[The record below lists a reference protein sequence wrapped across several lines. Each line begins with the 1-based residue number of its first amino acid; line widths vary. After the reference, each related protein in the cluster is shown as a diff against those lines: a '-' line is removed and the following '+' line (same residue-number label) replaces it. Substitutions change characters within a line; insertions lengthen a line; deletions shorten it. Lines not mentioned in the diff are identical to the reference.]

1 VRKAY
6 SALMRGLEDWAI
18 LLLVAMTALVV
29 VGVFF
34 RYALGAALSFYD
46 EFAGYLLVWVTF
58 YGAVIASHKGKHI
71 GFETLV
77 ENLPRRAQ
85 RVVEIV
91 AELFVLGFQLVLFY
105 YGWVLVRSMEFD
117 TAISLPFIPMAWVYS
132 VLPITG
138 GLMLLISAIRIVS
151 LFRES

>member
-1 VRKAY
+1 
-6 SALMRGLEDWAI
+6 MRILEDWAI

-58 YGAVIASHKGKHI
+58 YGAVIASYKGKHI

-77 ENLPRRAQ
+77 ELLPLGARH
-85 RVVEIV
+85 VMEII
-91 AELFVLGFQLVLFY
+91 AELFTLGFQAVLFY
-105 YGWVLVRSMEFD
+105 YGWLLVKSMEFD
-117 TAISLPFIPMAWVYS
+117 TAISLPFVPMAWVYS

-138 GLMLLISAIRIVS
+138 GLMLLISVIRILS
-151 LFRES
+151 LLRGELKGGP

>member
-1 VRKAY
+1 
-6 SALMRGLEDWAI
+6 MRILEEWVI

-46 EFAGYLLVWVTF
+46 EFASYLLVWVTF
-58 YGAVIASHKGKHI
+58 YGAVIASHRGKHI

-77 ENLPRRAQ
+77 ELLPPGARH
-85 RVVEIV
+85 VVEII
-91 AELFVLGFQLVLFY
+91 AELFVFGFQLVLFY
-105 YGWVLVRSMEFD
+105 YGWMLVQSMEFD
-117 TAISLPFIPMAWVYS
+117 TAISLPFISMAWVYS

-138 GLMLLISAIRIVS
+138 GLMLLISAISIVS
-151 LFRES
+151 LVRGELKGSP